1 MLTGFSFCRRTAS
14 AEHHHHPCMHTYL
27 SRIISSA
34 FASVSDHTF
43 QQPTLDTRRTSDGQA
58 NYVYLQTYD
67 RNAHTFN
74 TSTWDCV
81 LRLDS
86 VCLCVATSA
95 RWPIGLAVICGPG
108 RTARPWSELAGP
120 SRGKTCDLGSGQFQV
135 EIRARRDNEELT
147 EGMRAIG
154 R

>member
-27 SRIISSA
+27 SRISPFA

-74 TSTWDCV
+74 TSTWDRV
-81 LRLDS
+81 LGLDS
-86 VCLCVATSA
+86 VCLCIATLA
-95 RWPIGLAVICGPG
+95 RWPMVWRSCMDRSVL
-108 RTARPWSELAGP
+108 GP
-120 SRGKTCDLGSGQFQV
+120 SSPAQVVERLVTLGAVSFSSPVVARSRYEHV
-135 EIRARRDNEELT
+135 EIMKN
-147 EGMRAIG
+147 
-154 R
+154 